1 MDNLTH
7 NLKKKVLTHNVSPQ
21 VVLNTLDNNNI
32 SKHEVILSGV
42 DSNDASISKI
52 NNVKVDDTGN
62 LNVSIQSGATP
73 AITGFSTESTLSSM
87 SSKLPSALDGGNL
100 KVSIQSGATPA
111 ITGFSTEST
120 LSSMSSKLPSAL
132 DGGNLKVSIQSGATP
147 AITGFSTESTLSS
160 MNAKISK
167 GEASTITG
175 GTGGLHQTLLY
186 GRESGG
192 NLRALECV
200 GDRLIT
206 TDLVFGASGPNE
218 PTALAKIA
226 IYGQIDATNT
236 YKNLRVDSSG
246 VLSVSN
252 PNLIP
257 TKSYTQPFNAYEI
270 TAASSSTS
278 SAIDLVGIRH
288 ISFSGFDTADTNAT
302 VEILASI
309 TTNGVYSK
317 VASGSYSEGSV
328 SVISIENCAYRF
340 IKVKITNNDATS
352 NFTFNVHKLN

>member
-21 VVLNTLDNNNI
+21 VVLNSLDNNNI

-62 LNVSIQSGATP
+62 LNVSIQSGSTP

-87 SSKLPSALDGGNL
+87 SSKLPSALDGDNL
-100 KVSIQSGATPA
+100 KVSIQSGSTPA
-111 ITGFSTEST
+111 ITGFNLEST
-120 LSSMSSKLPSAL
+120 QL
-132 DGGNLKVSIQSGATP
+132 
-147 AITGFSTESTLSS
+147 TL
-160 MNAKISK
+160 NNKISK

-175 GTGGLHQTLLY
+175 GTGGLQQMLLY
-186 GRESGG
+186 GRENGG
-192 NLRALECV
+192 DLRALECV

-206 TDLVFGASGPNE
+206 TDLSFSPSGPNE
-218 PTALAKIA
+218 PTSLAKIA
-226 IYGQIDATNT
+226 IHGQIDATSS

-246 VLSVSN
+246 VLSISN

-257 TKSYTQPFNAYEI
+257 TKSYTQPFNAYSI
-270 TAASSSTS
+270 TAATESTS
-278 SAIDLVGIRH
+278 SAIDLIGIRH
-288 ISFSGFDTADTNAT
+288 ISFSGFDTANTTAT

-309 TTNGVYSK
+309 NTNGIYSE
-317 VASGSYSEGSV
+317 VASGSYDGAGNV
-328 SVISIENCAYRF
+328 SVMSISNCAYRF
-340 IKVKITNNDATS
+340 IKVKITNNDSTS
-352 NFTFNVHKLN
+352 DFTFNVHKLN